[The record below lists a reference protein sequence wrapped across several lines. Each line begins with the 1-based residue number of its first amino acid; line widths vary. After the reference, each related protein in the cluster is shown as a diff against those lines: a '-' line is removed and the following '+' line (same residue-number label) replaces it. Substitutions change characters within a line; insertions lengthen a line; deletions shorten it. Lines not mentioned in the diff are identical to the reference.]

1 MSKAT
6 VAASA
11 LLLGTATAA
20 MAIDNDTRIDID
32 VNAKVEARL
41 DQLDA
46 IADESIERLSSL
58 SQSHKELYDR
68 AHGYAVFDST
78 KAGLLVT
85 GSGGTGVAVDR
96 SSGERIY
103 MRMAGAGVAL
113 GGGAQQYKLIL
124 LFDTESD
131 FEQFTNGDWNGNAS
145 AQAVIGE
152 KGANSGVDFED
163 GVAAFQIG
171 QKGLMAQADISGLK
185 FWVADGL
192 ETNNS

>member
-1 MSKAT
+1 MISRLALAGT
-6 VAASA
+6 LSVAAASA
-11 LLLGTATAA
+11 AL
-20 MAIDNDTRIDID
+20 AIDNDTRIDID

-46 IADESIERLSSL
+46 IANESIERLAAM
-58 SQSHKELYDR
+58 SHKHKGLLDQAY
-68 AHGYAVFDST
+68 GYAVFDST
-78 KAGLLVT
+78 KAGLVVT

-96 SSGERIY
+96 SNGERIY

-124 LFDTESD
+124 LFETGSD

-145 AQAVIGE
+145 AQAVVGE
-152 KGANSGVDFED
+152 KGANSNIDFED
-163 GVAAFQIG
+163 GVAAFQVG